1 MNKFTRR
8 EIIQL
13 LWLLFPATL
22 LGFREKDIFDK
33 ELVCV
38 HIFQPAFRI
47 PDPLLTQ
54 YRIIPERNKFRNLFH
69 VGIPELLLCTTEI
82 KFLSIFRYFWPIT
95 RSKFQNSYEQISVKY
110 NKLEL
115 NEKKDIL
122 DFSRYLKRNWNES
135 KKEDSKSAIIFTY
148 NDMTK
153 YFASEIISQWKGFGI
168 DELVL
173 FKDPSKPPYLCSHP
187 SLQKGFKRRPPILS

>member
-8 EIIQL
+8 EILQFFTMLI
-13 LWLLFPATL
+13 PATL
-22 LGFREKDIFDK
+22 LGFREKDSFDE

-38 HIFQPAFRI
+38 HIFQPTFQI
-47 PDPLLTQ
+47 PEPLLTQ
-54 YRIIPERNKFRNLFH
+54 YRTIPTRDKLNNLFQ

-82 KFLSIFRYFWPIT
+82 KFLSIFQYFWPIT
-95 RSKFQNSYEQISVKY
+95 RSEFQSSYKQISIEY

-122 DFSRYLKRNWNES
+122 DFSRYLESNWNGS
-135 KKEDSKSAIIFTY
+135 KKEDTKSAIIFTY

-153 YFASEIISQWKGFGI
+153 YFASEIISQWQGFGI
-168 DELVL
+168 KELVL
-173 FKDPSKPPYLCSHP
+173 FKDPSKAPYLCSYP
-187 SLQKGFKRRPPILS
+187 SLQKGFKRPPPI

>member
-8 EIIQL
+8 EILQFL
-13 LWLLFPATL
+13 GLLFPAAL
-22 LGFREKDIFDK
+22 LGFREKDFFDE

-47 PDPLLTQ
+47 PEPLLTQ
-54 YRIIPERNKFRNLFH
+54 YRTIPERNKLKNLFH

-82 KFLSIFRYFWPIT
+82 KFLSIFQYFWPIT
-95 RSKFQNSYEQISVKY
+95 RSEFQSSYKRISIEY

-122 DFSRYLKRNWNES
+122 NFSRYLESNWSGS
-135 KKEDSKSAIIFTY
+135 KKEDTKSAIIFTY

-153 YFASEIISQWKGFGI
+153 YFASEIIRQWQGFGI
-168 DELVL
+168 EELVL
-173 FKDPSKPPYLCSHP
+173 FKDPSKPPYFCSYP
-187 SLQKGFKRRPPILS
+187 SLQKGFKRPPPI

>member
-8 EIIQL
+8 EILQFL
-13 LWLLFPATL
+13 GLLFPAAL
-22 LGFREKDIFDK
+22 LGFREKDSFDE

-38 HIFQPAFRI
+38 HIFQPAFQI
-47 PDPLLTQ
+47 PEPLLTQ
-54 YRIIPERNKFRNLFH
+54 YKIIPERNKLKNLFH

-82 KFLSIFRYFWPIT
+82 KFLSIFQYFWPIT
-95 RSKFQNSYEQISVKY
+95 RSEFQSSYEKISLKY

-122 DFSRYLKRNWNES
+122 DFSRYLESNWNGS

-153 YFASEIISQWKGFGI
+153 YFASEIISQWQGFGI
-168 DELVL
+168 EELVL
-173 FKDPSKPPYLCSHP
+173 FKDPSKPPYLCSYP
-187 SLQKGFKRRPPILS
+187 SLQKGFKRRPPI

>member
-8 EIIQL
+8 EILQFL
-13 LWLLFPATL
+13 GLLFPAAL
-22 LGFREKDIFDK
+22 LGFREKDSFDE

-38 HIFQPAFRI
+38 HIFQPAFQI
-47 PDPLLTQ
+47 PEPLLTQ
-54 YRIIPERNKFRNLFH
+54 YKIIPERNKLKNLFH
-69 VGIPELLLCTTEI
+69 VGIPELLLCATEI
-82 KFLSIFRYFWPIT
+82 KFLSIFQYFWPIT
-95 RSKFQNSYEQISVKY
+95 RSEFQSSYEKISLKY

-122 DFSRYLKRNWNES
+122 DFSRYLKSNWNGS

-153 YFASEIISQWKGFGI
+153 YFASEIISQWQGFGI
-168 DELVL
+168 EELVL
-173 FKDPSKPPYLCSHP
+173 FKDPSKPPYLCSYP
-187 SLQKGFKRRPPILS
+187 SLQKGFKRRPPI

>member
-8 EIIQL
+8 EILQFFGM
-13 LWLLFPATL
+13 LFPATL
-22 LGFREKDIFDK
+22 LGFGKKDSFDE

-47 PDPLLTQ
+47 PEPLLTQ
-54 YRIIPERNKFRNLFH
+54 YRTIPERNKLKNLFQ

-82 KFLSIFRYFWPIT
+82 KFLSIFQYFWPIT
-95 RSKFQNSYEQISVKY
+95 RSEFQSSYNQISIEY

-122 DFSRYLKRNWNES
+122 DFSRYLESNWNGS
-135 KKEDSKSAIIFTY
+135 KKEDTKSAIIFTY

-153 YFASEIISQWKGFGI
+153 YFASEIISQWQGVGI
-168 DELVL
+168 KELVL
-173 FKDPSKPPYLCSHP
+173 FKDPSKPPYLCSYP
-187 SLQKGFKRRPPILS
+187 SLQKGFKRPPPL

>member
-8 EIIQL
+8 EILQFL
-13 LWLLFPATL
+13 RLLFPAAL
-22 LGFREKDIFDK
+22 LGFREKDSFDE

-38 HIFQPAFRI
+38 HIFQPAFQI
-47 PDPLLTQ
+47 PEPLLTQ
-54 YRIIPERNKFRNLFH
+54 YKIIPERNKLKNLFH

-82 KFLSIFRYFWPIT
+82 KFLSIFQYFWPIT
-95 RSKFQNSYEQISVKY
+95 RSEFQSSYEKISLKY

-122 DFSRYLKRNWNES
+122 DFSRYLKSNWNGS

-153 YFASEIISQWKGFGI
+153 YFASEIISQWQGFGI
-168 DELVL
+168 EELVL
-173 FKDPSKPPYLCSHP
+173 FKDPSKPPYLCSYP
-187 SLQKGFKRRPPILS
+187 SLQKGFKRRPPI